1 MQLKGDCDTN
11 CQKTEVSTTSGAT
24 GTVTITASVGL
35 GGVNRA
41 DDVKKIQ
48 TLLNGVRPDRGGPV
62 PKLVVDG
69 LCGPLT
75 RNAIRKFQAF
85 LQLPVQDSRVDPDG
99 PTLMALNSERMNSTA
114 PSMPLL
120 RHAIR
125 LFRAINASSDARAA
139 VKRAIA
145 VTESALHYKMI
156 GPGLTQSPDAYQFV
170 SQHFKFDGVS
180 DNRAVDDLTYIRAI
194 YRRME
199 TVLRGVPGV
208 TGTQIY
214 GSNLHD
220 IDPTPE
226 QTPAMWKAYVPVAD
240 EGPYLSTRIYWTDN
254 IDGHPQDRYTY
265 LLLHELAHFVDN
277 IEPTL
282 QIVDHGY
289 LALGTVF
296 ALDHHRRVRNA
307 DNYSMM
313 AFHRAFGKA
322 RLQAM
327 YPYAARLND

>member
-1 MQLKGDCDTN
+1 MQLKGDCDTR
-11 CQKTEVSTTSGAT
+11 CQKAEVSTPAGGS
-24 GTVTITASVGL
+24 GTVTISASVGL
-35 GGVNRA
+35 AGANRA
-41 DDVKKIQ
+41 DDVKKVQ
-48 TLLNGVRPDRGGPV
+48 SLLNEVRPDRGGPV

-75 RNAIRKFQAF
+75 RNAIRKFQTF
-85 LQLPVQDSRVDPDG
+85 MKLPVQDSRVDPDG
-99 PTLMALNSERMNSTA
+99 PTLMALNSERMNNSA
-114 PSMPLL
+114 PSLPLL
-120 RHAIR
+120 RHTIR
-125 LFRAINASSDARAA
+125 LFRAVNATSYARDA

-145 VTESALHYKMI
+145 VTEAALHYKMI

-170 SQHFKFDGVS
+170 SRHFKFDGVS
-180 DNRAVDDLTYIRAI
+180 DNRAIDDLTYIRAT

-199 TVLRGVPGV
+199 SVLRGIPGV
-208 TGTQIY
+208 TGTTIY
-214 GSNLHD
+214 GPNLHD

-226 QTPAMWKAYVPVAD
+226 QTPPMWKAYVPVD
-240 EGPYLSTRIYWTDN
+240 DDGPYLSTRIYWTDN

-277 IEPTL
+277 VEPSL

-327 YPYAARLND
+327 YPYASRLSD